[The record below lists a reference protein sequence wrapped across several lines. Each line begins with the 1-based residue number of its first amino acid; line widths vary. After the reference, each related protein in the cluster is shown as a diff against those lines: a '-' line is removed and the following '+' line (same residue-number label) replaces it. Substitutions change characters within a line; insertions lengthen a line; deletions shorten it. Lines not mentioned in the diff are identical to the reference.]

1 MMDGNKKIKKI
12 IIWGAKYQF
21 KVIRPVLIEQG
32 YEIALLIDETPN
44 KKKYLGYN
52 VVNNINEFI
61 KWRENNKYEDEL
73 GFVICIGNPHAR
85 IREKKANELINLGL
99 KPISIISKS
108 AKIADDVIL
117 GDGLQILENVVI
129 NPGSKIGNYC
139 IILSN
144 SLIDHDCHLGK
155 CVELSGGVNLAG
167 RINIG
172 DYSWLGIGS
181 TAIANQKSEE
191 PRKIGHNC
199 IIGAHSL
206 VNKDISDNSIA
217 YGVPAKKMKNNEI

>member
-1 MMDGNKKIKKI
+1 MKLQIKK
-12 IIWGAKYQF
+12 
-21 KVIRPVLIEQG
+21 
-32 YEIALLIDETPN
+32 N
-44 KKKYLGYN
+44 LGYN

-61 KWRENNKYEDEL
+61 KWRENNNYEGEVR
-73 GFVICIGNPHAR
+73 FCYMYWKPSCKNKR
-85 IREKKANELINLGL
+85 KKANELIDLGL

-181 TAIANQKSEE
+181 TAIANQKSENLG
-191 PRKIGHNC
+191 K
-199 IIGAHSL
+199 
-206 VNKDISDNSIA
+206 
-217 YGVPAKKMKNNEI
+217 